1 MQKKIQIVA
10 KLFSCCKTFLSCRK
24 TLLSCRKTL
33 VSFAKPLLVV
43 AKHFLAVAKHFLV
56 VAKHLLVVAKPFLA
70 VAKHLLVVA
79 KPFLVVAKHFLVV
92 ANRETL
98 LKESTVQTESETN
111 GDVMMIYLPNS
122 YHSKPKLPSLCQMD
136 PASNCCLQYFFLR
149 LLLFPGMNV
158 LVTPESNPR
167 ELVCR

>member
-33 VSFAKPLLVV
+33 LSCRKTLVSF
-43 AKHFLAVAKHFLV
+43 AKHFLV
-56 VAKHLLVVAKPFLA
+56 SQNTCWFRKTLVSCRKTLLSCRKT
-70 VAKHLLVVA
+70 LLSCRKTLLSFA
-79 KPFLVVAKHFLVV
+79 D
-92 ANRETL
+92 RETL
-98 LKESTVQTESETN
+98 LKESTIQTESETN
-111 GDVMMIYLPNS
+111 SDVMMIYLPNS

>member
-33 VSFAKPLLVV
+33 VSFAK
-43 AKHFLAVAKHFLV
+43 HFLV
-56 VAKHLLVVAKPFLA
+56 SQNTCWFRKTLVSCRKTLLSCRKT
-70 VAKHLLVVA
+70 LLSCRKTLLSFA
-79 KPFLVVAKHFLVV
+79 D
-92 ANRETL
+92 RETL

-111 GDVMMIYLPNS
+111 SDVMMTYLPNS
-122 YHSKPKLPSLCQMD
+122 YRSKPKLPSLCQMD

>member
-33 VSFAKPLLVV
+33 VSFAK
-43 AKHFLAVAKHFLV
+43 HFLV
-56 VAKHLLVVAKPFLA
+56 SQNTCCFRKTLVSCRKTLLSCRKT
-70 VAKHLLVVA
+70 LLSCRKTLLSFA
-79 KPFLVVAKHFLVV
+79 D
-92 ANRETL
+92 RETL
-98 LKESTVQTESETN
+98 LKESTIQTESETN
-111 GDVMMIYLPNS
+111 SDVMMIYLPNS
-122 YHSKPKLPSLCQMD
+122 YHSKPKLPSLRQMD

-167 ELVCR
+167 ELVCK

>member
-33 VSFAKPLLVV
+33 VSFAK
-43 AKHFLAVAKHFLV
+43 HFLV
-56 VAKHLLVVAKPFLA
+56 SQNTCCFRKTLVSCRKTLLSCRKT
-70 VAKHLLVVA
+70 LLSCRKTLLSFA
-79 KPFLVVAKHFLVV
+79 D
-92 ANRETL
+92 RETL
-98 LKESTVQTESETN
+98 LKESTIQTESETN
-111 GDVMMIYLPNS
+111 SDVMMIYLPNS

-167 ELVCR
+167 ELVCK